1 MSGLWCSNRC
11 RIGISLSFFFF
22 IICNCLKVG
31 SQLFAIG
38 VKIMEGQEASPEQAM
53 QMIQQR
59 LNDLQLTL
67 HALMS
72 VLDEDEMIDQE
83 RINEKAQEIVENLEE
98 QQEAGPDPQDLE

>member
-1 MSGLWCSNRC
+1 MP
-11 RIGISLSFFFF
+11 
-22 IICNCLKVG
+22 
-31 SQLFAIG
+31 
-38 VKIMEGQEASPEQAM
+38 GQEQSPEQAM

-72 VLDEDEMIDQE
+72 VLDEDDMIDQE

-98 QQEAGPDPQDLE
+98 QQEAGPDPEDLE

>member
-1 MSGLWCSNRC
+1 
-11 RIGISLSFFFF
+11 
-22 IICNCLKVG
+22 
-31 SQLFAIG
+31 
-38 VKIMEGQEASPEQAM
+38 MEGQEASPEQAM

-98 QQEAGPDPQDLE
+98 QQEAGQQPEDLE

>member
-1 MSGLWCSNRC
+1 
-11 RIGISLSFFFF
+11 
-22 IICNCLKVG
+22 
-31 SQLFAIG
+31 
-38 VKIMEGQEASPEQAM
+38 MEGQEASPEQAM

-72 VLDEDEMIDQE
+72 VLDEDDMIDQE

-98 QQEAGPDPQDLE
+98 QQEAGGPDPEDLE

>member
-1 MSGLWCSNRC
+1 MD
-11 RIGISLSFFFF
+11 
-22 IICNCLKVG
+22 
-31 SQLFAIG
+31 
-38 VKIMEGQEASPEQAM
+38 GQEASPEQAM

-72 VLDEDEMIDQE
+72 VLDEDDMIDQE

-98 QQEAGPDPQDLE
+98 QQEAGGPQPEDLE

>member
-1 MSGLWCSNRC
+1 
-11 RIGISLSFFFF
+11 
-22 IICNCLKVG
+22 
-31 SQLFAIG
+31 
-38 VKIMEGQEASPEQAM
+38 MEGQEASPEQAM

-98 QQEAGPDPQDLE
+98 QQEAGGPDPEDLE

>member
-1 MSGLWCSNRC
+1 
-11 RIGISLSFFFF
+11 
-22 IICNCLKVG
+22 
-31 SQLFAIG
+31 
-38 VKIMEGQEASPEQAM
+38 MEGQDVAPEQALQMM
-53 QMIQQR
+53 QKR

-98 QQEAGPDPQDLE
+98 QQAQQMPDDAE

>member
-1 MSGLWCSNRC
+1 
-11 RIGISLSFFFF
+11 
-22 IICNCLKVG
+22 
-31 SQLFAIG
+31 
-38 VKIMEGQEASPEQAM
+38 MEGQEASPEQAM

-98 QQEAGPDPQDLE
+98 QQAAQQEDLE

>member
-1 MSGLWCSNRC
+1 
-11 RIGISLSFFFF
+11 
-22 IICNCLKVG
+22 
-31 SQLFAIG
+31 
-38 VKIMEGQEASPEQAM
+38 MEGQEASPEQAM

-72 VLDEDEMIDQE
+72 VLDEEEMIDQE

-98 QQEAGPDPQDLE
+98 QQEAGGPQPEDLE

>member
-1 MSGLWCSNRC
+1 
-11 RIGISLSFFFF
+11 
-22 IICNCLKVG
+22 
-31 SQLFAIG
+31 
-38 VKIMEGQEASPEQAM
+38 
-53 QMIQQR
+53 MIQQR

-98 QQEAGPDPQDLE
+98 QQEAGPDPEDLE

>member
-1 MSGLWCSNRC
+1 MD
-11 RIGISLSFFFF
+11 
-22 IICNCLKVG
+22 
-31 SQLFAIG
+31 
-38 VKIMEGQEASPEQAM
+38 GQEASPEQAM

-72 VLDEDEMIDQE
+72 VLDEDEVIDQE

-98 QQEAGPDPQDLE
+98 QQEAGGGPQPEDLE

>member
-1 MSGLWCSNRC
+1 
-11 RIGISLSFFFF
+11 
-22 IICNCLKVG
+22 
-31 SQLFAIG
+31 
-38 VKIMEGQEASPEQAM
+38 MEGQEASPEQAM

-98 QQEAGPDPQDLE
+98 QQEAGPDPEDLE

>member
-1 MSGLWCSNRC
+1 
-11 RIGISLSFFFF
+11 
-22 IICNCLKVG
+22 
-31 SQLFAIG
+31 
-38 VKIMEGQEASPEQAM
+38 MEGQEASPEQAM

-72 VLDEDEMIDQE
+72 VLDEDDMIDQE

-98 QQEAGPDPQDLE
+98 QQEAGGPQPEDLE

>member
-1 MSGLWCSNRC
+1 
-11 RIGISLSFFFF
+11 
-22 IICNCLKVG
+22 
-31 SQLFAIG
+31 
-38 VKIMEGQEASPEQAM
+38 MEGQEASPEQAM

>member
-1 MSGLWCSNRC
+1 
-11 RIGISLSFFFF
+11 
-22 IICNCLKVG
+22 
-31 SQLFAIG
+31 
-38 VKIMEGQEASPEQAM
+38 MEGQEASPEQAM

-72 VLDEDEMIDQE
+72 VLDEDDMIDQE

-98 QQEAGPDPQDLE
+98 QQEAGPDPEDLE

>member
-1 MSGLWCSNRC
+1 MD
-11 RIGISLSFFFF
+11 
-22 IICNCLKVG
+22 
-31 SQLFAIG
+31 
-38 VKIMEGQEASPEQAM
+38 GQEASPEQAM

-72 VLDEDEMIDQE
+72 VLDEDEIIDQE

-98 QQEAGPDPQDLE
+98 QQAAQQEDLE